1 MKISEMSNLGREP
14 TLDLSELPDEFEG
27 TLTEEELRKDS
38 FDKECLYWQIEVG
51 SGLVVQKFA
60 PLHLKYLS
68 DALTKLGVKNTSE
81 LIGSKMLFTKFVMSI
96 GKPRWIPKKIVK
108 QKNL

>member
-1 MKISEMSNLGREP
+1 MKISDMAGRGREA
-14 TLDLSELPDEFEG
+14 TMDLEELPDEFEG
-27 TLTEEELRKDS
+27 LLTNEELKKDAYE
-38 FDKECLYWQIEVG
+38 KECLYWELEVD

-68 DALTKLGVKNTSE
+68 DALTKLGVKDTSE
-81 LIGSKMLFTKFVMSI
+81 LIGSKMLFEKVEMSI

-108 QKNL
+108 QKSL